1 MDPKTAPNSIKN
13 RSKIDP
19 TRKPEEKNRKGPKMN
34 NPPPILLVFDARDG
48 RKLNK
53 IDRKSVRNL
62 VRNPIQKKHRF
73 WKRFW
78 VDFRATLV
86 PKIDHKSIQEGIELA
101 MQKKE
106 SHPGPDEMVVLMWR
120 AVIFRS
126 KWLFEPMGDFFF
138 VEVGAVNSRRSAA
151 MAADLLEFGR
161 ETEQN

>member
-1 MDPKTAPNSIKN
+1 MIFGVPGSRKSMKN
-13 RSKIDP
+13 RSKIGSKVD
-19 TRKPEEKNRKGPKMN
+19 EKKVPQN
-34 NPPPILLVFDARDG
+34 
-48 RKLNK
+48 
-53 IDRKSVRNL
+53 
-62 VRNPIQKKHRF
+62 HRF

-78 VDFRATLV
+78 VDFRATLG

-120 AVIFRS
+120 AVILGQSGFLS
-126 KWLFEPMGDFFF
+126 QWVIFF